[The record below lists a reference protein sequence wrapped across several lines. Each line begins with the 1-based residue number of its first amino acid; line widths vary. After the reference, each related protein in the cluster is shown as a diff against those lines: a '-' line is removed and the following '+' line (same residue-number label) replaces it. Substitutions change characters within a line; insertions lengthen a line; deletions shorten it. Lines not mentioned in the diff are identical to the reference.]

1 MQLGLIDSV
10 DVDVIVLGLVSIL
23 VSWVTLCVMCETLLS
38 VVLRMFSRTRLVLF
52 VWDKSSGKFVE

>member
-38 VVLRMFSRTRLVLF
+38 VVLRMFSRTRLELF
-52 VWDKSSGKFVE
+52 VWNKSSGKFVE